1 MAHDEPKLYWFDKLL
16 KLGKLPVF
24 RELALLVSL
33 IFVRVA
39 PEIPISLKKS
49 YSGPDGLRAGVIGF
63 ITTFFF
69 AFIVNVIGTAL
80 NGSLMGETI
89 FAGKVAFESPPA
101 TIYFLDD
108 WWNLL
113 LYLIVCPT
121 YVGLTCWLVVIVIKG
136 YGEIKAFKQNEIS
149 YNNRPGR
156 FRILKSMALGILI
169 LSVAFFLTTNYIN
182 DIMILVTQGKYY
194 WFLTKMGNEYQ
205 IGTLGIYYFLLNF
218 SLLITTLI
226 ALTFFM
232 SVYSLIMR
240 VGRALESKNEIGNLE
255 FNTLKEKL
263 SMFTEAYIVTKG
275 IVACYVANIW
285 IWADSPLG
293 KGVTENFAVAVIL
306 LTIIGVFMV
315 SFPRYFV
322 ELQWY
327 KLKLRVSDQ
336 VELNTSY
343 DDLRTFEIK
352 NIAQILDYLFI
363 GGFVIYSI
371 QYIVGLG

>member
-80 NGSLMGETI
+80 NGSLMGDTI